1 MTTKT
6 VEQFTTEL
14 KVALDVFSEQSW
26 EGLLKPTTWGLND
39 RSDLIRFYKH
49 QFESWPD
56 VLKNAVKIVQRTDG
70 NLDSSHSWLSFRDLN
85 HRDLNQISRIKDINL
100 NQVDLTGARLPN
112 AYLARA
118 SMIATKLTD
127 ADLTGADLTGA
138 NLWGADLSGAKGL
151 LDEDQNK
158 KIPTDANEW
167 PVLIDKNT
175 TLPNDL
181 LCCYFNPK
189 LYQND
194 DKKNNNSGFI
204 DNPTTFDEFKFKF
217 IKKYF
222 DSSNPIV
229 TPPGSRFNLKVSGD
243 IGDINAW
250 VEAMLPAL
258 EKAWDAREAERKNDP
273 TRVKIDEFM
282 AAFNAADGNQQS

>member
-6 VEQFTTEL
+6 VEQFSEEL
-14 KVALDVFSEQSW
+14 DAALSVFSEQSW

-39 RSDLIRFYKH
+39 RSALIGFYKN
-49 QFESWPD
+49 QFKSWPD

-70 NLDSSHSWLSFRDLN
+70 NLDSSHFCLSFRDLN
-85 HRDLNQISRIKDINL
+85 QHDLNQTSRIKYINL
-100 NQVDLTGARLPN
+100 NQVDLTGATLPN
-112 AYLARA
+112 AYLAHA
-118 SMIATKLTD
+118 AMIATKLTD

-138 NLWGADLSGAKGL
+138 DLSGADLSGAKGL

-167 PVLIDKNT
+167 PVLIDENT
-175 TLPNDL
+175 KLPNDL

-194 DKKNNNSGFI
+194 DKKSKNSGFI
-204 DNPTTFDEFKFKF
+204 DNPTTFNDFKFKF
-217 IKKYF
+217 IKKYL
-222 DSSNPIV
+222 DSSTPIV
-229 TPPGSRFNLKVSGD
+229 TPPGSRFNLKVL
-243 IGDINAW
+243 GDINAW

-258 EKAWDAREAERKNDP
+258 EKAWDAREAERKNDSE
-273 TRVKIDEFM
+273 RVEI
-282 AAFNAADGNQQS
+282 NC